1 MDLYLILQVLWWVL
15 LGVLFIALGTMVGM
29 DMGVGTLLR
38 FIGKTDT
45 ERRTMLNAI
54 GPHWDGNQ
62 VWFILGGGAIFAAYP
77 LIYATSFSG
86 LYVVILL
93 LLWSMIVRPLGF
105 EYRSK
110 IASPAW
116 RNAWDW
122 TLLLSGALPMIIF
135 GAAMGN
141 MLMGVPFHF
150 EWNLRSVYTG
160 SFIFLFNPFSV
171 LAGLLS
177 LSLSV
182 YMGGVMMMGRAPEP
196 VAGRARTAA
205 GYAALAAIVLFAVL
219 GVWVSMVNGYKIVS
233 FPGAGVPQTPLQQ
246 TVELVPGGWLSNY
259 KSYPILWLVP
269 LLGFAGL
276 LLGWMSVR
284 SNKHTL
290 AWWLGAV
297 SWIGVVGTIGVAMF
311 PFLMPSSSNPSQ
323 SLTLWNSIS
332 SETTLLWMTG
342 WTVVFVPIIF
352 WYTSWAFYVM
362 RGKVDPKEVEA
373 DPHAY

>member
-15 LGVLFIALGTMVGM
+15 LGVLFVGLGTMVGM

-45 ERRTMLNAI
+45 ERRSMLNAI

-150 EWNLRSVYTG
+150 EWNLRSIYTG

-259 KSYPILWLVP
+259 KSYPILWAVP

-276 LLGWMSVR
+276 FFGWMSVR
-284 SNKHTL
+284 GNKHTL

-297 SWIGVVGTIGVAMF
+297 SWIGVIGTIGVAMF

>member
-1 MDLYLILQVLWWVL
+1 MDLYLILQVLWWAL
-15 LGVLFIALGTMVGM
+15 LGVLFVGLGTMVGM

-45 ERRTMLNAI
+45 ERRVMLNAI

-62 VWFILGGGAIFAAYP
+62 VWFILGGGAIFAAFP

-141 MLMGVPFHF
+141 MLMGVPFQF

-160 SFIFLFNPFSV
+160 SFIFLFNPFSL

-177 LSLSV
+177 LSLSI
-182 YMGGVMMMGRAPEP
+182 YMGGVMMMGRAPAP
-196 VAGRARTAA
+196 ISDRARTAA
-205 GYAALAAIVLFAVL
+205 SYAALAAIVLFAVL

-246 TVELVPGGWLSNY
+246 TVELVPGGWLANY
-259 KSYPILWLVP
+259 KSYPILWVIP

-276 LLGWMSVR
+276 LLGWLSVR
-284 SNKHTL
+284 GNKHNL

-323 SLTLWNSIS
+323 SLTLWNAIS

>member
-15 LGVLFIALGTMVGM
+15 LGVLFVGLGTMVGM

-45 ERRTMLNAI
+45 ERRSMLNAI

-110 IASPAW
+110 IASPTW

-141 MLMGVPFHF
+141 MLMGVPFHY
-150 EWNLRSVYTG
+150 EWNLRSIYTG

-259 KSYPILWLVP
+259 KSYPILWVVP

-276 LLGWMSVR
+276 FFGWMSVR
-284 SNKHTL
+284 GNKHTL

-297 SWIGVVGTIGVAMF
+297 SWIGVIGTIGVAMF

-362 RGKVDPKEVEA
+362 RGRVDPKEVEA

>member
-15 LGVLFIALGTMVGM
+15 LGVLFVGLGTMVGM

-45 ERRTMLNAI
+45 ERRSMLNAI

-110 IASPAW
+110 IASPTW

-141 MLMGVPFHF
+141 MLMGVPFHY
-150 EWNLRSVYTG
+150 EWNLRSIYTG

-259 KSYPILWLVP
+259 KSYPILWVVP

-276 LLGWMSVR
+276 FFGWMSVR
-284 SNKHTL
+284 GNKHTL

-297 SWIGVVGTIGVAMF
+297 SWIGVIGTIGVAMF